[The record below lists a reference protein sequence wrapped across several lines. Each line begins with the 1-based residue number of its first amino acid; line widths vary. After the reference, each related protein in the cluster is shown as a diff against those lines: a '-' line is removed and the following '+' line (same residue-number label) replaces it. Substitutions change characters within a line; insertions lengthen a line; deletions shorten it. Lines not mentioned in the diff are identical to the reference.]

1 MCVRVINAGQGNK
14 ELRGPR
20 SAVLSGILREGLLGK
35 VTFKAKRLRDLGR
48 WEGKLADIRWK
59 TRQAAKMAGAKAPR
73 QP

>member
-1 MCVRVINAGQGNK
+1 MQDRAIKNS
-14 ELRGPR
+14 RGPR
-20 SAVLSGILREGLLGK
+20 SAVLSGILREDLLGK

-59 TRQAAKMAGAKAPR
+59 THQAAKMAGAKALR